1 MNENSDLLPNLLH
14 EEFEMQMRGYS
25 RRQVDDF
32 VARRNNE
39 IRELE
44 QRLARSLDEG
54 EHLRRELSTVRQQ
67 ALSGRPAHEEVSERI
82 SQILKLA
89 DDEAKAQK
97 NKADDDIANQRAEAQ
112 QDSERVRADAR
123 DQAER
128 MLTAAQEQA
137 ERTIGAARNEADKTR
152 TSARTES
159 DRLTS
164 DTRKKAD
171 TAMAQAKA
179 QAKKVLDEATARAT
193 AIHDGAERR
202 LNLLST
208 RHAETV
214 RRLTDI
220 LDGVQGLVAAEA
232 ARMSLEEEVNQTVS
246 RAVSLAEAADAA
258 AAAAG
263 EAAGGEEHLDLALL
277 APPSPESVAS
287 GAVAPPL
294 SEDIRPAGPGLPGR
308 LGAPDGD
315 EGRDEADGLAHMGG
329 LLPPSGRAR
338 DQLGRPG
345 PVTPAPQL
353 GAGSGRFGG
362 GPQDSAPRTQLPLPG
377 GAPSLG
383 VLGERGLGDRERDP
397 LGDREIRRGTG
408 LVDPD
413 EPTEGIRLLLSPG
426 GTTPR
431 TPAVGGIWADRKKRD
446 PISPDPANDAL
457 GVAFAAWGSPP
468 HVPRPTSLRALPCR
482 HPRRWPS
489 PRRRSRYGP
498 AA

>member
-32 VARRNNE
+32 VARRNSE

-44 QRLARSLDEG
+44 QRLTRSLDES
-54 EHLRRELSTVRQQ
+54 ELLRRELTTVRQQ

-97 NKADDDIANQRAEAQ
+97 NKADDDIAALRADAQ
-112 QDSERVRADAR
+112 QESERVRVDAR
-123 DQAER
+123 EQAER

-137 ERTIGAARNEADKTR
+137 ERTISAARTEADKTR

-171 TAMAQAKA
+171 QALTQAKA

-208 RHAETV
+208 RHGDTV

-232 ARMSLEEEVNQTVS
+232 ARMSLEEEVNQSVS
-246 RAVSLAEAADAA
+246 RAVGLAEAADATA
-258 AAAAG
+258 AADAPEEDGAEG
-263 EAAGGEEHLDLALL
+263 EGERDLALL
-277 APPSPESVAS
+277 APPAPDTVAA
-287 GAVAPPL
+287 GNVAPPRG
-294 SEDIRPAGPGLPGR
+294 EDIRTMGPGRPGLTGR
-308 LGAPDGD
+308 LGTPAAGQDHD
-315 EGRDEADGLAHMGG
+315 LADGPAPGGG
-329 LLPPSGRAR
+329 LLLPPDAPRGPF
-338 DQLGRPG
+338 GRPG
-345 PVTPAPQL
+345 TTPPPPFGPGPGRH
-353 GAGSGRFGG
+353 GA
-362 GPQDSAPRTQLPLPG
+362 GPQDGAPRQPMPMPMPG
-377 GAPSLG
+377 GTP
-383 VLGERGLGDRERDP
+383 VTGDDDP
-397 LGDREIRRGTG
+397 LGDREARRGTG
-408 LVDPD
+408 LIDPD
-413 EPTEGIRLLLSPG
+413 EPTEGIHLLQLSPG
-426 GTTPR
+426 GTPPYS
-431 TPAVGGIWADRKKRD
+431 PAVGPSGIY
-446 PISPDPANDAL
+446 
-457 GVAFAAWGSPP
+457 
-468 HVPRPTSLRALPCR
+468 CR
-482 HPRRWPS
+482 
-489 PRRRSRYGP
+489 
-498 AA
+498 

>member
-44 QRLARSLDEG
+44 QRLARVLDES

-82 SQILKLA
+82 AQILKLA

-97 NKADDDIANQRAEAQ
+97 NKADDDIASLRAEAQ
-112 QDSERVRADAR
+112 QESERVRADAR
-123 DQAER
+123 EQAER

-137 ERTIGAARNEADKTR
+137 ERTISAARNEAEKTR
-152 TSARTES
+152 NTARTEA

-171 TAMAQAKA
+171 QALAQAKA

-214 RRLTDI
+214 RRLSDI
-220 LDGVQGLVAAEA
+220 LDGVQGLVTAENS
-232 ARMSLEEEVNQTVS
+232 RMSLEEEVNQTVS

-258 AAAAG
+258 AAAAAEPEDDG
-263 EAAGGEEHLDLALL
+263 PDSEGNDDGRDLALL
-277 APPSPESVAS
+277 APPAPETVA
-287 GAVAPPL
+287 AATVAPPHG
-294 SEDIRPAGPGLPGR
+294 EDARPLPGR
-308 LGAPDGD
+308 P
-315 EGRDEADGLAHMGG
+315 GLAGRLTAGADAEFGPLGGPAPVSGG
-329 LLPPSGRAR
+329 LLPQEAPRNAFRRPAQGQSQAPL
-338 DQLGRPG
+338 LG
-345 PVTPAPQL
+345 
-353 GAGSGRFGG
+353 SRFGV
-362 GPQDSAPRTQLPLPG
+362 PPEAVPHASASMPGG
-377 GAPSLG
+377 GAPFIPG
-383 VLGERGLGDRERDP
+383 FDTDP
-397 LGDREIRRGTG
+397 LAEREPRQGSG
-408 LVDPD
+408 LIDPD
-413 EPTEGIRLLLSPG
+413 EPTEGIRLLQ
-426 GTTPR
+426 
-431 TPAVGGIWADRKKRD
+431 
-446 PISPDPANDAL
+446 
-457 GVAFAAWGSPP
+457 
-468 HVPRPTSLRALPCR
+468 
-482 HPRRWPS
+482 
-489 PRRRSRYGP
+489 
-498 AA
+498 

>member
-44 QRLARSLDEG
+44 QRLARTLDES

-97 NKADDDIANQRAEAQ
+97 NKADDDIAKQRSDAQ
-112 QDSERVRADAR
+112 QESERVRAEAR
-123 DQAER
+123 EQAER

-137 ERTIGAARNEADKTR
+137 ERTISAARNDADKTR
-152 TSARTES
+152 TAARTEA

-164 DTRKKAD
+164 DTQRKSDA
-171 TAMAQAKA
+171 AVAQAKA
-179 QAKKVLDEATARAT
+179 QAKRLLDEATARAT

-232 ARMSLEEEVNQTVS
+232 ARMSLEEEVNQSVS
-246 RAVSLAEAADAA
+246 KAVGLAEAAEAA
-258 AAAAG
+258 AAP
-263 EAAGGEEHLDLALL
+263 EEDGPQDDSDLAHM
-277 APPSPESVAS
+277 APPAPETVANGS
-287 GAVAPPL
+287 VAPPRG
-294 SEDIRPAGPGLPGR
+294 EDVRQPVPGRPGLTSRLGPPVPDTDPIDGAPMGR
-308 LGAPDGD
+308 LGPT
-315 EGRDEADGLAHMGG
+315 
-329 LLPPSGRAR
+329 PP
-338 DQLGRPG
+338 P
-345 PVTPAPQL
+345 PM
-353 GAGSGRFGG
+353 GSGHSPARMGS
-362 GPQDSAPRTQLPLPG
+362 GPQDMAPRQAMPMPPG
-377 GAPSLG
+377 NPVS
-383 VLGERGLGDRERDP
+383 GLGDPFGSEM
-397 LGDREIRRGTG
+397 GRGNG
-408 LVDPD
+408 FVDPD
-413 EPTEGIRLLLSPG
+413 EPPTEGLRLLQ
-426 GTTPR
+426 
-431 TPAVGGIWADRKKRD
+431 
-446 PISPDPANDAL
+446 
-457 GVAFAAWGSPP
+457 
-468 HVPRPTSLRALPCR
+468 
-482 HPRRWPS
+482 
-489 PRRRSRYGP
+489 
-498 AA
+498 

>member
-44 QRLARSLDEG
+44 QRLARTLDEA
-54 EHLRRELSTVRQQ
+54 EHLRREVSTVRQQ

-89 DDEAKAQK
+89 DDEARAQK
-97 NKADDDIANQRAEAQ
+97 SKADDDIGKQRADAQ
-112 QDSERVRADAR
+112 QESERVRADAR
-123 DQAER
+123 EQAER

-137 ERTIGAARNEADKTR
+137 ERTISAARQEADKTR
-152 TSARTES
+152 TAARTEA

-171 TAMAQAKA
+171 AALAQAKA

-208 RHAETV
+208 RHGETV

-232 ARMSLEEEVNQTVS
+232 ARMSLEEEVNQSVS

-258 AAAAG
+258 NAAADGDGSEGDADDAD
-263 EAAGGEEHLDLALL
+263 AAVP
-277 APPSPESVAS
+277 APPAQEPVS
-287 GAVAPPL
+287 
-294 SEDIRPAGPGLPGR
+294 AGNGVPQRGN
-308 LGAPDGD
+308 GAPQRGD
-315 EGRDEADGLAHMGG
+315 DNR
-329 LLPPSGRAR
+329 LPYP
-338 DQLGRPG
+338 GRPG
-345 PVTPAPQL
+345 LGGRPGLQPPQEPAHDPFDGPVPAGNGMTSPGLGRGPAGRQGPTPPPPSLADRASRFGAPEDGPQRASLPMPSGSPVTGLSDPVTDRDVKRDQ
-353 GAGSGRFGG
+353 
-362 GPQDSAPRTQLPLPG
+362 PRRS
-377 GAPSLG
+377 SL
-383 VLGERGLGDRERDP
+383 
-397 LGDREIRRGTG
+397 I
-408 LVDPD
+408 DPD
-413 EPTEGIRLLLSPG
+413 EPTEGIRLL
-426 GTTPR
+426 
-431 TPAVGGIWADRKKRD
+431 
-446 PISPDPANDAL
+446 
-457 GVAFAAWGSPP
+457 
-468 HVPRPTSLRALPCR
+468 
-482 HPRRWPS
+482 
-489 PRRRSRYGP
+489 
-498 AA
+498 

>member
-44 QRLARSLDEG
+44 QRLARSLDES

-82 SQILKLA
+82 AQILKLA

-97 NKADDDIANQRAEAQ
+97 NKADDDIAKLRAEAQ
-112 QDSERVRADAR
+112 QESDRVRAEAR
-123 DQAER
+123 EQAER

-137 ERTIGAARNEADKTR
+137 ERTISAARNEADKTR
-152 TSARTES
+152 TAARTEA

-171 TAMAQAKA
+171 QALAQAKN

-208 RHAETV
+208 RHADTV

-232 ARMSLEEEVNQTVS
+232 ARMSLEEEVNQSVS

-258 AAAAG
+258 AAGSAEDEGAEG
-263 EAAGGEEHLDLALL
+263 DKERDLALL
-277 APPSPESVAS
+277 APPAPETVAT
-287 GAVAPPL
+287 GAVAPPR
-294 SEDIRPAGPGLPGR
+294 SEDLRPVPGRPGLTGR
-308 LGAPDGD
+308 LNPPASDPDID
-315 EGRDEADGLAHMGG
+315 VLDGPASAGS
-329 LLPPSGRAR
+329 LLPPPDGPRGPF
-338 DQLGRPG
+338 GRPG
-345 PVTPAPQL
+345 TTPPPPL
-353 GAGSGRFGG
+353 GGGAGRLG
-362 GPQDSAPRTQLPLPG
+362 GPQDGLPRPPMPS
-377 GAPSLG
+377 GAPAS
-383 VLGERGLGDRERDP
+383 GLGDP
-397 LGDREIRRGTG
+397 LGDREARPGTG
-408 LVDPD
+408 LIDPD
-413 EPTEGIRLLLSPG
+413 EPTEGIRLLQ
-426 GTTPR
+426 
-431 TPAVGGIWADRKKRD
+431 
-446 PISPDPANDAL
+446 
-457 GVAFAAWGSPP
+457 
-468 HVPRPTSLRALPCR
+468 
-482 HPRRWPS
+482 
-489 PRRRSRYGP
+489 
-498 AA
+498 